1 MRPDARVVAP
11 EGLEESRQRR
21 GSALANELSL
31 IRPTMRVLYTSG
43 FTNSAVAE
51 QGVAVEETVF
61 LAKPFSSASL
71 AAKMLEVLEL
81 A

>member
-1 MRPDARVVAP
+1 
-11 EGLEESRQRR
+11 
-21 GSALANELSL
+21 
-31 IRPTMRVLYTSG
+31 MRVLYTSG